1 MTHFDHFE
9 NEMGGFDYLKNV
21 GLSLTNLS
29 HYDGDHI
36 LSPRGNPS
44 TTHYLS
50 IPSVHSSMSEHTGCP
65 PCPLHPILQL
75 QLNPPG

>member
-29 HYDGDHI
+29 HYDGDHV
-36 LSPRGNPS
+36 LSPRG
-44 TTHYLS
+44 T
-50 IPSVHSSMSEHTGCP
+50 
-65 PCPLHPILQL
+65 
-75 QLNPPG
+75 